1 MDILD
6 YANLAK
12 EYRNKD
18 SRDKK
23 KISNML
29 PNIERNGGLAEIAFS
44 ANPSLHFSVKDD
56 PNYRKY
62 GITPNIVDNNFNEQL
77 YNAQGF
83 FDRAYNSIARTL
95 VSEIGLGTAEGFSDL
110 IGGALQLITGGN
122 FKNVTDNS
130 VSNYLEEL
138 KKEFDE
144 NHTIYKPDGMTI
156 LNGGFIN
163 SAWWLD
169 NLPSVASSLTLL
181 LPSTAA
187 TKGITTIGKL
197 LGKATGIGKLGK
209 RLATVEKAAANG
221 EKTKELNKLGK
232 FLYGEKQIAKQGV
245 ELGINAGLQRTMENY
260 QESRQV
266 FNDTYSASLEEFNNM
281 SDEQFNEF
289 VERNPDYKNLSKT
302 DIAKDIAEK
311 SSDRTFAMDYLNI
324 GFDILEMAALRNLW
338 KGFKEAKVGSTK
350 VEQEM
355 RNILRSASESV
366 NGAKTATDASRK
378 FSKIKDYLSLKGSAG
393 KTIAAAQVSEGVE
406 EAVNYVAQ
414 QEGMHLGN
422 VILGKDKNNEFGD
435 RLGSYV
441 TDGALWDSA
450 FWGWMGG
457 MLFQSV
463 AGPITNFISTGK
475 WQTGENES
483 RISALRDMDAK
494 AKEFAQ
500 NAKLIHENKNI
511 YAEKLNEETYRE
523 FNSESEKET
532 ALNKLASEYLTE
544 IAVRQM
550 NSGNLGYLKQ
560 YLQDEN
566 VQKMLV
572 EQGIV
577 DEEGTSEFF
586 KNLGTTIDKIEEK
599 YDNHIYNAKQ
609 SIGRLEATGK
619 LDGLN
624 VTPEQIQLLATENLR
639 VETQLSNLD
648 DMEAQTLKDIAEQE
662 SILKQAGKLDENID
676 YKSAIRLKAL
686 AGQIG
691 MLQRQYEE
699 LDSKKDVVAVIAKKR
714 IKEQIDKL
722 NTKVEGVPE
731 TAFVNWLSSTV
742 FKDADGSWRFDLKSE
757 KSIKAFEEAKEFRD
771 VDDKIV
777 RNGFMGAFNTT
788 LDNFESALND
798 FKQNDDTKYL
808 SKLYE
813 ELPFIDIY
821 KADASSQLA
830 ITDSQVRD
838 RLFSYDELFK
848 KGKKNLFNHMND
860 VLNKIANSTSIERAQ
875 EFLAAAYEN
884 ESNIKPENFTDI
896 AESDISDFLST
907 FHALKIDKDKD
918 NIFTQFSARLELEQ
932 AKDAARTDK
941 DTSTEPEPTPEPT
954 SEGATPSTPV
964 EGIYQVTHNSDGSY
978 SLTASTNGIKN
989 PRLYHTTSGAN
1000 SFVFELPSD
1009 PDMRN
1014 QFMSDENFY
1023 TREEGIDLSKPIETT
1038 GSAPIV
1044 HIDSGKLIVDR
1055 KGTIRNIPEGT
1066 TPAPT
1071 TTPTGSTPAPVIP
1084 STGGVNSA
1092 LYDSEG
1098 QPIYDIAQSFF
1109 NVEAVKVFNDAS
1121 NPITLDNAEEKKQD
1135 LLARAKTEIENR
1147 GYSIEDYREELAEFE
1162 EMFDYVVEQKLGS
1175 APVTRESSVA
1185 ECYIFNDT
1193 PTIDTLN
1200 SFTNAYTNL
1209 INKFIEDTQSVFV
1222 VNSEGKQIR
1231 YINTEAL
1238 ARYIDES
1245 NVCNR
1250 NMLPIIYNGLVKFLQ
1265 MKEFEDT
1272 YVVTDGI
1279 KSLEELVNDLN
1290 KRVDDRIEELAT
1302 ESIIR
1307 CNISEL
1313 ENKDNKAARKA
1324 FDSLE
1329 LDDPLTAKVV
1339 NGESGRNVLIQHNGV
1354 TVGRLTVPSVA
1365 VINGLTHYQLPVQG
1379 FEYDLFDD
1387 NGIIYC
1393 NLRDV
1398 FSALFHD
1405 NRYVD
1410 AKTILYDFTYRVP
1423 KLKGKAKE
1431 DVIAKCID
1439 DFKNTSYWQLLQNKL
1454 TKDGINNPILPLN
1467 HLKSLLKYNQSLNIT
1482 SVNPTSVQQTIIDV
1496 SLTKWFNKLYNS
1508 YQYTVALAD
1517 NPDDIEVS
1525 VADINEGELNITD
1538 TPNYL
1543 RTAKGNPRIANLN
1556 SNIDETDDS
1565 KPVHRIAAVAASGAT
1580 LVASG
1585 QPAIPHSPFKVGS
1598 TFVTIP
1604 TRNGNVSYVQAFPL
1618 TLSEIAN
1625 ATPEF
1630 RELIKAVRSELD
1642 KIFDLRFG
1650 NDSSYTFDR
1659 FYDALNKIFNSDG
1672 LFAPVNVK
1680 KQENTIYL
1688 NLQDGSNRIIAFYR
1702 NNKSDNGL
1710 ITQSRN
1716 LTINKV
1722 TYTRDKAKEEM
1733 NKILDSI
1740 FSNCRINISHKLIQA
1755 DSNRHEARNYG
1766 MLQVRDGKFIVE
1778 IGDFRKEYNSYNEFI
1793 LDNNLVKVK
1802 TAVNQ
1807 KTGTN
1812 FKTRS
1817 ESNTINRTLQLR
1829 LVNKKAKANVTSRAP
1844 RYSIVKEEDVLKD
1857 KLNDN
1862 SITNKGE
1869 ALVENRIPKKMLN
1882 ALHNLELLP
1891 KNVIFV
1897 DNTGTYDIPEDE
1909 VKKLINGEINAS
1921 TLVESGKVYIAQSL
1935 LSHLARNS
1943 GRDNWRATRILI
1955 HEQLHIKLHNGNTDV
1970 INQIKD
1976 VYNEFKE
1983 FINNTD
1989 TSSFTEAQKKSFDHL
2004 KEYLFEDRPTDE
2016 ALEEFLVE
2024 SLTNK
2029 ELIDALNLIPAKE
2042 YTIDESKHTEE
2053 TLFEKI
2059 FNLLNEVFNWFNDKD
2074 IQQGNLYKK
2083 ELDTLAGIVVSTT
2096 GNSST
2101 TSNVSS
2107 TTSTN
2112 TPAESTSTRKYNHT
2126 RRGRTRRSSVNEYND
2141 NSLQIKCN
2149 SVSDFMG
2156 TLDAQNKPIF
2166 RQNIASAEFEYSC
2179 R

>member
-1 MDILD
+1 MDFND
-6 YANLAK
+6 YVNKASQ
-12 EYRNKD
+12 YR
-18 SRDKK
+18 SAQ
-23 KISNML
+23 
-29 PNIERNGGLAEIAFS
+29 NIEQKRINTLNPDINKSKGLAESMFS
-44 ANPSLHFSVKDD
+44 TNPSLSYMLEDKDE
-56 PNYRKY
+56 YRKY
-62 GITPNIVDNNFNEQL
+62 GITPNRIDTNLNEQL
-77 YNAQGF
+77 ADAQGF
-83 FDRAYNSIARTL
+83 FSKLYNSLARTL

-110 IGGALQLITGGN
+110 IGGALQVISGGN
-122 FKNVTDNS
+122 FKNTTDNRIS
-130 VSNYLEEL
+130 EAIEDLQ
-138 KKEFDE
+138 KQFDE
-144 NHTIYKPDGMTI
+144 NHAIYKPDDINMF
-156 LNGGFIN
+156 NGGLIN

-187 TKGITTIGKL
+187 TKGITSIGKL
-197 LGKATGIGKLGK
+197 FGKATGIGKLGK
-209 RLATVEKAAANG
+209 RLSTVEKAAANG

-232 FLYGEKQIAKQGV
+232 FLYGEKQIAQQGV

-289 VERNPDYKNLSKT
+289 VERNPEYRNLSKT

-311 SSDRTFAMDYLNI
+311 ASDRTFAMDYLNI

-366 NGAKTATDASRK
+366 NEAKAATDASRK
-378 FSKIKDYLSLKGSAG
+378 FSKIRDYLSLKADAG
-393 KTIAAAQVSEGVE
+393 KTVAAAQVSEGIE

-422 VILGKDKNNEFGD
+422 VILGKDNKNEFGD
-435 RLGSYV
+435 RFGSYI

-457 MLFQSV
+457 ILFQSV
-463 AGPITNFISTGK
+463 GGPITNFISSGK

-511 YAEKLNEETYRE
+511 YAEKLNEQTYRE
-523 FNSESEKET
+523 FNSESEKEA

-544 IAVRQM
+544 IAIRQM

-586 KNLGTTIDKIEEK
+586 KNLGTTLDKIEEK

-662 SILKQAGKLDENID
+662 SILKQTGKLDENVD

-699 LDSKKDVVAVIAKKR
+699 LEGKKDVVSVVGRKR

-722 NTKVEGVPE
+722 KAKVEGVPE

-742 FKDADGSWRFDLKSE
+742 FKDTDGSWRFDLKSE

-771 VDDKIV
+771 IDDKIV

-788 LDNFESALND
+788 LDNFESTLND

-848 KGKKNLFNHMND
+848 KGKKNLFNHLND
-860 VLNKIANSTSIERAQ
+860 ILNKIANSTSIERAQ
-875 EFLAAAYEN
+875 EFLAAVYEN
-884 ESNIKPENFTDI
+884 ESNITPENFTDI
-896 AESDISDFLST
+896 AEGDISDFLST
-907 FHALKIDKDKD
+907 LHALKIDKDKD

-932 AKDAARTDK
+932 AKEAARTDK

-964 EGIYQVTHNSDGSY
+964 EGIYQVTHNADGSY

-989 PRLYHTTSGAN
+989 PRLYHTTPGAN
-1000 SFVFELPSD
+1000 KFVFELPSD
-1009 PDMRN
+1009 PDVRN

-1023 TREEGIDLSKPIETT
+1023 SREEGTDLLKPIETT

-1044 HIDSGKLIVDR
+1044 HIENGKLIVDR
-1055 KGTIRNIPEGT
+1055 KGTIRNVSEGT

-1109 NVEAVKVFNDAS
+1109 NVEAVKIFNDTA

-1147 GYSIEDYREELAEFE
+1147 GYSLEDYREELAEFE

-1222 VNSEGKQIR
+1222 VNNEGKQIR

-1272 YVVTDGI
+1272 YIVTDGI

-1290 KRVDDRIEELAT
+1290 KRIDDRIEELAT

-1354 TVGRLTVPSVA
+1354 TVGRLTIPNVA

-1379 FEYDLFDD
+1379 FKYDLTDD

-1405 NRYVD
+1405 NQYVD
-1410 AKTILYDFTYRVP
+1410 AKAILYDFTYRVS

-1431 DVIAKCID
+1431 AAIAKCID

-1454 TKDGINNPILPLN
+1454 TKDCIDNPILPLN

-1517 NPDDIEVS
+1517 NPDNMEVS

-1543 RTAKGNPRIANLN
+1543 RTQKGNSRIANLN
-1556 SNIDETDDS
+1556 SNIDEIDDN

-1604 TRNGNVSYVQAFPL
+1604 TRNGSVSYVQAFPL

-1630 RELIKAVRSELD
+1630 RELIKAVRNELD

-1688 NLQDGSNRIIAFYR
+1688 NLQDGTKRTIAFYR
-1702 NNKSDNGL
+1702 NNKSENGSV
-1710 ITQSRN
+1710 TQSRN
-1716 LTINKV
+1716 LTINKT
-1722 TYTRDKAKEEM
+1722 TYTDDKAREEM

-1740 FSNCRINISHKLIQA
+1740 FSTCRINISHKLIQA

-1793 LDNNLVKVK
+1793 LNNNLVKVK

-1897 DNTGTYDIPEDE
+1897 DDTGTYDIPEDE

-1935 LSHLARNS
+1935 LSHLAKNS

-2059 FNLLNEVFNWFNDKD
+2059 FNLLNEVFNWFNGKD

-2096 GNSST
+2096 GSSST

-2112 TPAESTSTRKYNHT
+2112 NPAESTSTRKYNHT

-2156 TLDAQNKPIF
+2156 TLDAQNKSIF